1 MTNKYN
7 IINDLIHILKN
18 GEEFRDQKM
27 EEDGW
32 TEAAVSAK

>member
-7 IINDLIHILKN
+7 IINDMIHILKN

-27 EEDGW
+27 EADGW
-32 TEAAVSAK
+32 TEAAAFAE